1 MESRRAAIFTWL
13 IFALA
18 AASWIFFARQ
28 SSREALRPVDAISP
42 VPLSDWSPRAVQI
55 ASLGHKH
62 IYDDFLNL
70 WLMQVILE
78 PNVKAHPEETLKVIR
93 HAIRHR
99 PALESLYMLACF
111 TALQDLKKP
120 EACQEIT
127 LAGLEVFP
135 QSWRLPMT
143 QGFIHAFVLNEPLS
157 GAKFYL
163 LAASRPKS
171 PPYVARVA
179 EKLAKKEAI
188 TEEDYEKSLEI
199 MMGGEH
205 NQKFRE
211 FLERY
216 RPQVAVNPEEAQH
229 GPTN

>member
-1 MESRRAAIFTWL
+1 MESRRTAFLVWL
-13 IFALA
+13 TFACA
-18 AASWIFFARQ
+18 VVSWIFFARE
-28 SSREALRPVDAISP
+28 SSREALRPVDAVTP
-42 VPLSDWSPRAVQI
+42 VPLSDWSPEAIQI

-62 IYDDFLNL
+62 VYEDFLNL

-78 PNVKAHPEETLKVIR
+78 PNVKKHPEDTLNVIR

-99 PALESLYMLACF
+99 PAIESLYMLACF
-111 TALQDLKKP
+111 TVLQDLNKP

-143 QGFIHAFVLNEPLS
+143 QGFVHAFILNEPLS
-157 GAKFYL
+157 AAKFYL

-179 EKLAKKEAI
+179 EKLAKKETV

-199 MMGGEH
+199 MMGAS
-205 NQKFRE
+205 NDQKFRE

-216 RPQVAVNPEEAQH
+216 RPQTTVNPEEAQH